1 MTEFTPI
8 SATIGGIMIGLSAVL
23 LMALL
28 GRIAGMTGIVAG
40 ILPPVDN
47 YWLWRAV
54 FLLGAVCG
62 PVLYLAF
69 TGKMIDFAVPA
80 GYPALISSGLIVGV
94 GVIFGS
100 GCTSGHGVCGIAR
113 FSPRS
118 IVATCIFMSTAFV
131 TVFVIRHIIA
141 IQV

>member
-23 LMALL
+23 LMALI

-47 YWLWRAV
+47 NWLWRAV
-54 FLLGAVCG
+54 FVAGAVCG
-62 PVLYLAF
+62 PLLYLAL
-69 TGKMIDFAVPA
+69 TGTMIDFAAPA
-80 GYPALISSGLIVGV
+80 GYPALVSSGLIVGI
-94 GVIFGS
+94 GVVFGS

-113 FSPRS
+113 LSPRS
-118 IVATCIFMSTAFV
+118 IVATCVFMAAAFV
-131 TVFVIRHIIA
+131 TVFVIRHIIGVQA
-141 IQV
+141 